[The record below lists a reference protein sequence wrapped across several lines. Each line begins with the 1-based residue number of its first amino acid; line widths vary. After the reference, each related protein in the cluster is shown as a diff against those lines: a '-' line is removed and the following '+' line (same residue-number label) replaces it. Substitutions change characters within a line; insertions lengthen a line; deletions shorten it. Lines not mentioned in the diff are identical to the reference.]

1 MEDMSDDGTLA
12 CLRIPKSDE
21 NKHFNC
27 EEITQ
32 QKLINLTFYLIDF
45 IDGIDTKY
53 GKDRMIVFIKF
64 NLNDA
69 ESMGKKFFTN
79 SQEIKYVM
87 KKIKEMNK
95 LPRKATMRA
104 SGSRYYLE

>member
-12 CLRIPKSDE
+12 CLKIPKSDE
-21 NKHFNC
+21 SRHFNC

-45 IDGIDTKY
+45 IEGVDTKY

-64 NLNDA
+64 NLDDT
-69 ESMGKKFFTN
+69 ESMGRKFFTN

-87 KKIKEMNK
+87 TKIKEMNK

>member
-1 MEDMSDDGTLA
+1 MLYANDNVKRNAMKEIPDDGTLA

-53 GKDRMIVFIKF
+53 GKDRMIVDSRHYEQIY
-64 NLNDA
+64 
-69 ESMGKKFFTN
+69 KKLW
-79 SQEIKYVM
+79 K
-87 KKIKEMNK
+87 
-95 LPRKATMRA
+95 R
-104 SGSRYYLE
+104 